1 MSDAT
6 DPQRPR
12 SETDEVLVERGRGT
26 AERAVL
32 GRSPFG
38 SMARIILGLVL
49 FVAVFGTIFYLA
61 LN

>member
-1 MSDAT
+1 
-6 DPQRPR
+6 
-12 SETDEVLVERGRGT
+12 VLVERGRGT

-32 GRSPFG
+32 GPSPFG